1 MPLKA
6 CDRCYSAKEKC
17 SFSGDDQQCTRCRRL
32 KLSCSKS
39 RLTRRMG
46 RRPAARAFPHGQVQI
61 WSAQPQQSNVD
72 VRTRESPRIL
82 RQSTSRSP
90 ASTSTVSETPTPD
103 RDDVVILAP
112 ERLLASPTTLQ
123 TTSDALR
130 TVMDVEQFSVIH
142 MPFMWGTSFIPEA
155 QKTVHAIL
163 CLSAPILT
171 EGYLAF
177 LGLMTGYQRS
187 LVMRQGEPDMRQAA
201 KGLQRLRSV
210 TIAHDYDAACALFLG
225 QTMYVFNVLTAPY
238 SSTAHSIVRSA
249 LMSTKPWFS
258 RLIRYPIM
266 DTIIMTPVLI
276 DTVECVVHREV
287 PIIRLPQTDRVII
300 DRYAGLCATLLP
312 HFYDICVCSH
322 AMKTNALDV
331 GTGSHAGFFEQL
343 AAIEQRIQ
351 AWAPPNPPEL
361 YTNFTQPEVL
371 AMVTQAN
378 VYRLAGLLT
387 IHRLRYPF
395 GVQDELAHELANGI
409 FTELRYFANSPF
421 KEATALPVVFPL
433 TLAMLELE
441 GPGEELID
449 QLAIFAVQ
457 TSSASRLQGF
467 VKQVRAS
474 KASGFEGVWFDL
486 VETQLHVAA
495 PP

>member
-17 SFSGDDQQCTRCRRL
+17 SFTDDEQQCTRCRRL

-46 RRPAARAFPHGQVQI
+46 RRPAARAFPHGKVQI
-61 WSAQPQQSNVD
+61 WSAQPQGSASSAPG
-72 VRTRESPRIL
+72 RENPRLL
-82 RQSTSRSP
+82 RQS
-90 ASTSTVSETPTPD
+90 STPSTVSETRSPD

-112 ERLLASPTTLQ
+112 ERLLARPTTLR
-123 TTSDALR
+123 TMSDALR
-130 TVMDVEQFSVIH
+130 TVMDIEQFSVIH
-142 MPFMWGTSFIPEA
+142 MPFMWGASFVPEA

-163 CLSAPILT
+163 CLSGPTLT

-187 LVMRQGEPDMRQAA
+187 LVMRHGPPDMRQAA

-249 LMSTKPWFS
+249 LMSTKPWFH

-276 DTVECVVHREV
+276 DTVECVMHREV
-287 PIIRLPQTDRVII
+287 PIIRLPETDRVII

-312 HFYDICVCSH
+312 HLYDTCECSH
-322 AMKTNALDV
+322 ALKTNAVEAGSELH
-331 GTGSHAGFFEQL
+331 TGYYERL
-343 AAIEQRIQ
+343 ATIEQRIE
-351 AWAPPNPPEL
+351 AWRPPTPPEL
-361 YTNFTQPEVL
+361 YTNFSQQEIL

-378 VYRLAGLLT
+378 VYRLGGLLT
-387 IHRLRYPF
+387 IHRLRYPL
-395 GVQDELAHELANGI
+395 GVEDGVGRNLANSI
-409 FTELRYFANSPF
+409 FAELSYFANSRF

-433 TLAMLELE
+433 TLAMLEVE
-441 GPGEELID
+441 GPGEELMD
-449 QLAIFAVQ
+449 KLALFTVQ
-457 TSSASRLQGF
+457 TMSASRLQGF

-474 KASGFEGVWFDL
+474 RASGYEGLWFDL